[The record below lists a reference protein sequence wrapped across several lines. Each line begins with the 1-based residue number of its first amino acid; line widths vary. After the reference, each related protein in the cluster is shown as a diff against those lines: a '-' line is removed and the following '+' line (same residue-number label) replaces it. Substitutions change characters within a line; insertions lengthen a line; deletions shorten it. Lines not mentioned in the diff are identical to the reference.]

1 MLREKEYYNKI
12 EYLFKRKDGNKH
24 EIYLFSWD
32 HVYGERKESRAI
44 CTLVSKPAVN
54 TCISSNQGN
63 HKYVKE
69 KNEIWSFISHVLK
82 HELFDIKKYF
92 LKSLTI

>member
-1 MLREKEYYNKI
+1 MAINMRYIYSREIMFMAKE
-12 EYLFKRKDGNKH
+12 
-24 EIYLFSWD
+24 
-32 HVYGERKESRAI
+32 KESRAI

-69 KNEIWSFISHVLK
+69 KNEI
-82 HELFDIKKYF
+82 
-92 LKSLTI
+92 